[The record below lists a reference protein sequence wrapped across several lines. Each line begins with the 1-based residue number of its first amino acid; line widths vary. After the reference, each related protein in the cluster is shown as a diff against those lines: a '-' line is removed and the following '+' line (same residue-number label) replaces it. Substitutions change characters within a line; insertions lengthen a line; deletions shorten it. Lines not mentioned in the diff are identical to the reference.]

1 MSQFI
6 GIDITKELGKGA
18 YKKAYK
24 AIEIPNESNSLF
36 ASNLNIDSLAVVS
49 ITFREYKAIKIEN
62 IIEELKVQNDYANN
76 EPQLAPQLYLV
87 TIQYGNEF
95 IKNIPIDDFLENG
108 KETFN
113 DFLDANKQTTNAE
126 PKLYFLEELCGPTPG
141 KKQPPL
147 IIDDNFFN
155 KVDEL
160 INNLIS
166 KSNLLFTDFKP
177 QNTCPQ
183 YDASGNLINIMAL
196 DLDLKFSY
204 SIDEIKDDLNQMIH
218 QKMDEPIEV
227 SQQIVKDFVKDYMF
241 IQFYYMLLKYATNL
255 KPQNKIF
262 IRNKIMTQLPPEKL
276 LYQLSIFN
284 VIAFMNVLD
293 NTKSITI
300 GHLAYKFPIF
310 KYVFTNDYD
319 NLYEEKYKNKMLYNE
334 TKNIDENEEIF
345 TRVVMGQ
352 LFERI
357 SHILYTYSNNNLL
370 PFTNIVD
377 IVNPPEKLNLSDFNN
392 VPEIDYKQEETEVYI
407 PINKPPT
414 PKKIEY
420 KEENKVDYEL
430 DEAGLF
436 GSEGGKRK
444 TKKNR
449 KNRRNKRKSNK
460 NKLTK

>member
-1 MSQFI
+1 MSKLI

-24 AIEIPNESNSLF
+24 AIEVSNENESLF
-36 ASNLNIDSLAVVS
+36 AANLNIDSLAVVS

-62 IIEELKVQNDYANN
+62 IIEELKTQNNYANN
-76 EPQLAPQLYLV
+76 EPQLAPKLYLV

-113 DFLDANKQTTNAE
+113 DFLDANKQITNAE
-126 PKLYFLEELCGPTPG
+126 PKIYFLEELCGPTPG

-147 IIDDNFFN
+147 IIDDIFFN

-160 INNLIS
+160 INNLIT

-204 SIDEIKDDLNQMIH
+204 SINEIKDDLNQMIA
-218 QKMDEPIEV
+218 QKMDDPIEV
-227 SQQIVKDFVKDYMF
+227 PEQIVLNFVKDYMF

-255 KPQNKIF
+255 TSQNKIF
-262 IRNKIMTQLPPEKL
+262 IRNKINQQIPPEKL

-284 VIAFMNVLD
+284 VIAFMNVLT

-300 GHLAYKFPIF
+300 GDLAYKFPIF

-319 NLYEEKYKNKMLYNE
+319 DLYEKKYKNKMLYNE
-334 TKNIDENEEIF
+334 TLKLNENEEIF

-370 PFTNIVD
+370 PITNIVD
-377 IVNPPEKLNLSDFNN
+377 IVAPPEKISLEDLEEAPIVS
-392 VPEIDYKQEETEVYI
+392 YKETYN
-407 PINKPPT
+407 PINEKEIKN
-414 PKKIEY
+414 KKNYTSAEKNFSIDDA
-420 KEENKVDYEL
+420 NFF
-430 DEAGLF
+430 AS
-436 GSEGGKRK
+436 SEGGKRK

-449 KNRRNKRKSNK
+449 KNKRNKRKSNK